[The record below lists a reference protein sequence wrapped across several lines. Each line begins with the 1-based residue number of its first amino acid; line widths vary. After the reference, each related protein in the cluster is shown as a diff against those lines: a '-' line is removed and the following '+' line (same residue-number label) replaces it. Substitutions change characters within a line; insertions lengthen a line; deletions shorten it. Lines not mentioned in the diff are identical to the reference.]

1 MRLTR
6 PAAAAL
12 VAHRKRQL
20 EERMRLAGLWEENDL
35 VFPNGFGGM
44 INPSNLR
51 NRSFRRIKERAGV
64 PSTTR
69 FHDLR
74 HTCATLLLGEG
85 VNPKVISEQ
94 LGHASI
100 RITLDTYSHVLP
112 DMQESA
118 AAAMEAALS

>member
-1 MRLTR
+1 MGGEGACLPERVR
-6 PAAAAL
+6 R
-12 VAHRKRQL
+12 HHQSRQ
-20 EERMRLAGLWEENDL
+20 
-35 VFPNGFGGM
+35 
-44 INPSNLR
+44 LR
-51 NRSFRRIKERAGV
+51 NRSFRRIEERAGV

-74 HTCATLLLGEG
+74 YTCATLLLGEG
-85 VNPKVISEQ
+85 VNPKIVSEQ

-100 RITLDTYSHVLP
+100 KITLDTYSHVLP